1 MVQYFFLY
9 KKKQEVFFLT
19 GFARTTARTRKFFWR
34 PLLRR
39 NKHIIFQFCF
49 PSKYEGKPKKSNQCA
64 YTCLSSEARKEII
77 VVSSRASGLEA
88 FSHNPADGSS
98 APLASRPSAK
108 TNYLNQ
114 RFLSY
119 WVELLLRR
127 PVISRVKLTS
137 LTTV

>member
-1 MVQYFFLY
+1 MVQYFFY
-9 KKKQEVFFLT
+9 IKKQEVFSSPDLHAPLRAPENFSGDRYFDVISTLS
-19 GFARTTARTRKFFWR
+19 FSFFF
-34 PLLRR
+34 
-39 NKHIIFQFCF
+39 H
-49 PSKYEGKPKKSNQCA
+49 SKYEGRQKKSNWCA

-127 PVISRVKLTS
+127 PVISRVKLTC

>member
-39 NKHIIFQFCF
+39 NKHSVCPFFF
-49 PSKYEGKPKKSNQCA
+49 FFRKEYEKTDSQNA

-127 PVISRVKLTS
+127 PVISRVKLTC